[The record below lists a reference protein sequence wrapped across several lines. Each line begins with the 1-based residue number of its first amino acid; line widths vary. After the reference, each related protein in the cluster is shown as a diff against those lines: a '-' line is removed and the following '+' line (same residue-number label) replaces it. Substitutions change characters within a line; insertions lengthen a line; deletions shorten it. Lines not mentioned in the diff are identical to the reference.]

1 MKKYT
6 YRSILRRAKKDAR
19 NFRWKFWPF
28 LKEQKSKEPKT
39 DQQIESQFERELLQS
54 GESQISQISEEWKER
69 DLKLKPDYCAALR
82 RYTSAYKTLS
92 EKKGEMSDSVK
103 EYNAAK
109 GLFDKFEPPSL
120 KPGWML
126 FWLIAIGISEF
137 FINSLVLQILGQNQI
152 ETYIAAFSM
161 CVMIPLGAHF
171 FGKSLQQ
178 IYKSTVDKFWLIT
191 VPIIILTL
199 IGGLSF
205 LRSKYFEGMGISKLL
220 GIELT
225 STEATIVFI
234 IINIALFVVA
244 AVVSHEGTHPQHKS
258 YSQAKKRFKLAQKEL
273 EKDEEDVKMA
283 AKELKSSEKDLEM
296 KKHIRA
302 KTHERLKEEAVTIKE
317 SAEWL
322 ISAYRSTNLAN
333 REDVPE
339 CFKKPHKEPEIP
351 DSLLHLDWNC
361 DETEIA
367 SDNKPEKKKAE
378 MGFK

>member
-6 YRSILRRAKKDAR
+6 YRSVIRRAKRDAR
-19 NFRWKFWPF
+19 DWKWKFWPF
-28 LKEQKSKEPKT
+28 LKEKKPKEPKT
-39 DQQIESQFERELLQS
+39 DQKIKSQFERELLQS
-54 GESQISQISEEWKER
+54 GENQISQIAEEWKES
-69 DLKLKPDYCAALR
+69 DEKLKPDYCAAFI
-82 RYTSAYKTLS
+82 RYTSALKTLK
-92 EKKGEMSDSVK
+92 EEKGEMSESIN
-103 EYNAAK
+103 EYKAAK
-109 GLFDKFEPPSL
+109 DKFDNFEPPSL

-137 FINSLVLQILGQNQI
+137 FINSLVLQILGQNQL

-161 CVMIPLGAHF
+161 CVIIPLGAHF

-178 IYKSTVDKFWLIT
+178 INKSRVDKFWLIIT
-191 VPIIILTL
+191 PIIILTL

-220 GIELT
+220 GIEVT

-244 AVVSHEGTHPQHKS
+244 AVVSHEGSHPQHKL
-258 YSQAKKRFKLAQKEL
+258 YSRAKKRFKLAQKEL
-273 EKDEEDVKMA
+273 EKDEEDVKKA
-283 AKELKSSEKDLEM
+283 AKELKSSEKDLEI

-322 ISAYRSTNLAN
+322 ISAYRATNLAN

-339 CFKKPHKEPEIP
+339 CFKEEPKVPVIPQTLLQNEWECGEKEK
-351 DSLLHLDWNC
+351 L
-361 DETEIA
+361 
-367 SDNKPEKKKAE
+367 SDIKFSQN
-378 MGFK
+378 